1 MRDIDI
7 FSQQTHFVHFV
18 ETISSVNRTPVWMD
32 MKKAGD
38 RYDPAASPS

>member
-18 ETISSVNRTPVWMD
+18 ETISSVNRTPVILD
-32 MKKAGD
+32 IEIVHGRFKGCGVYK
-38 RYDPAASPS
+38 